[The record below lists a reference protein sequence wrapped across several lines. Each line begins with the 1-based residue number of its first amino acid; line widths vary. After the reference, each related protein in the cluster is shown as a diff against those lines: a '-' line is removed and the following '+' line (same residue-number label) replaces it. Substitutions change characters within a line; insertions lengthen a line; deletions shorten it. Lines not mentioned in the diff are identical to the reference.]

1 MNLERFHNILE
12 TGWNDINDSEMIV
25 HFGKLVNNL
34 LQLTGEP
41 ADADHQKNVVQSRS
55 ALLEILKASPSND
68 YPPSWKNILQGY
80 GLSYYLAENI
90 LAAVNKAF
98 EGNDITPQAVY
109 EALQSVQSE
118 LVEFHEVTSRILLGF
133 KKLDVET
140 EYLEEGDVEI
150 AYTVPR
156 ELYEGSPSKLGKEFR
171 EIELLLKPFA
181 EMAIGHAQEF
191 KVRSIS
197 SSDFMIVLGVAGV
210 SILGAAKVVRLI
222 AAAVLD
228 IIVAYKNVVE
238 IRLMKSKLGN
248 IVGASDQRDAATA
261 ALEAL
266 VQAKIDTG
274 MAEAAGRLFEK
285 FNAIEDEGRANEI
298 RNHVELNMK
307 KIAARIDHGFEIETR
322 MGELPEPKL
331 EGELGEGEG
340 DGVEGQEIER
350 LREALETI
358 SAAHREQ
365 LTFEREG
372 EPILS
377 LPDPSDDE
385 PPEGYRPNDP

>member
-1 MNLERFHNILE
+1 MNLERFHNILS
-12 TGWNDINDSEMIV
+12 TAWNDINDSEEIIYIRDLAN
-25 HFGKLVNNL
+25 HLQ
-34 LQLTGEP
+34 QLTEEP

-55 ALLEILKASPSND
+55 ALFEVLQSSPSND

-80 GLSYYLAENI
+80 GLSYYLAENV

-98 EGNDITPQAVY
+98 AGNDITPQAVY
-109 EALQSVQSE
+109 ETLRLVHSE
-118 LVEFHEVTSRILLGF
+118 FVELHEVTGRILVGF
-133 KKLDVET
+133 DKLDVET

-181 EMAIGHAQEF
+181 EMAMGHAQEF

-238 IRLMKSKLGN
+238 IRLMKSKLAD
-248 IVGASDQRDAATA
+248 IDGASDQRDAATA

-274 MAEAAGRLFEK
+274 MAGAAGRLFEK
-285 FNAIEDEGRANEI
+285 FNAIKDEGRANEI

-340 DGVEGQEIER
+340 DGVDGQGIER
-350 LREALETI
+350 LREVLETI

-385 PPEGYRPNDP
+385 PPAAE